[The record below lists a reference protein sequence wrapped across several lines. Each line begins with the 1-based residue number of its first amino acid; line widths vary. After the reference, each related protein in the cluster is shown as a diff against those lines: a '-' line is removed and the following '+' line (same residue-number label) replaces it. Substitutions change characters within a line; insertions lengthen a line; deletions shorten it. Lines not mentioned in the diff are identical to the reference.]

1 MLRTVIYLVY
11 LLALIGAT
19 FFFVLRAD
27 AHWQMQKKIRNR
39 LSQAQDKEEADLHQ
53 NAFEIATTDAIS
65 WTAISICSIYACFDC
80 AVTMLNTL

>member
-1 MLRTVIYLVY
+1 MLRTVIYGIY

-19 FFFVLRAD
+19 FLFVLRAD
-27 AHWQMQKKIRNR
+27 SQWQLQKRFKNR
-39 LSQAQDKEEADLHQ
+39 MVESEDEFEEQLHKG
-53 NAFEIATTDAIS
+53 AFEHATVDAIS